1 MNLVDRYLPVMA
13 ACLQSGVTE
22 LGHASIFDTTGDRTS
37 LVRKHAV
44 LLLSGLLLQDYIK
57 WRGLLFQRFLVAS
70 ADKDEGVGRLAEM
83 TLCGPLLTKYPKLF
97 FNNFVES
104 LFVLN
109 QCTAHP
115 VYAAAASAGDNGGG
129 ITVGF
134 DGIKLNGEAGK
145 AERIHMYG
153 MMLSKMS
160 DEEKIGITARLSNE
174 VLGAAL
180 KSDGDLSRV
189 CNNRRSSSKASASDE
204 NAYNVLSDAFDVL
217 TSPALQ
223 VGRASTRDT
232 INGEGI
238 DDVGVE
244 SKAQHVAV
252 AKDKLLSKISRKQL
266 VEMVLPILCNLKA
279 TLQESCSP
287 LLKDL
292 MQYMVVI
299 FRAYKA
305 EVKEF
310 LVNDPTLLQEVEYDA
325 RQHKKS
331 QKMVMTPPRAVAAIS

>member
-1 MNLVDRYLPVMA
+1 
-13 ACLQSGVTE
+13 
-22 LGHASIFDTTGDRTS
+22 
-37 LVRKHAV
+37 
-44 LLLSGLLLQDYIK
+44 
-57 WRGLLFQRFLVAS
+57 
-70 ADKDEGVGRLAEM
+70 
-83 TLCGPLLTKYPKLF
+83 
-97 FNNFVES
+97 
-104 LFVLN
+104 
-109 QCTAHP
+109 
-115 VYAAAASAGDNGGG
+115 
-129 ITVGF
+129 
-134 DGIKLNGEAGK
+134 
-145 AERIHMYG
+145 

-189 CNNRRSSSKASASDE
+189 CNNPRSSSKASASDE

-325 RQHKKS
+325 RQRKKS
-331 QKMVMTPPRAVAAIS
+331 QKMGTTPPRSVVAMS